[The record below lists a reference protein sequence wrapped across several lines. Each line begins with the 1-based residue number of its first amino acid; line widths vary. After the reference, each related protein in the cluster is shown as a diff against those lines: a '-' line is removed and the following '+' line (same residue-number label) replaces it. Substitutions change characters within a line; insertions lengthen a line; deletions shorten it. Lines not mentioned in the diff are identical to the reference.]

1 MPANYEHG
9 RLIVSQGPGGV
20 TLIEGI
26 TDASPDLMAVVG
38 TVKEAAVIELQD
50 GAKLERALVSATQS
64 GKKVMDGYIKF
75 AQPITIQV
83 GATKQASNA
92 VATLDDNGLLDFI
105 EKLSHIQT
113 LKDDDCIE
121 KAAACDFVNNW
132 INKVEL
138 DKVDGNEVGL
148 TAPVKVAFANERAK
162 EWFLSLFNKKA
173 GVKQAGDSLVER
185 LIEAGVNKAA
195 ALDKVAAAIVQRKK
209 ATATN

>member
-1 MPANYEHG
+1 MNDAG
-9 RLIVSQGPGGV
+9 RLLITQGSDA
-20 TLIEGI
+20 TLIEGVVG
-26 TDASPDLMAVVG
+26 ASPDLMAVVG
-38 TVKEAAVIELQD
+38 TVKEASAPAPVED
-50 GAKLERALVSATQS
+50 VVNLERAIVEAAQG
-64 GKKVMDGYIKF
+64 GKVVMDGYIKF
-75 AQPITIQV
+75 AHPIPV
-83 GATKQASNA
+83 KGATTDHVKQASNS